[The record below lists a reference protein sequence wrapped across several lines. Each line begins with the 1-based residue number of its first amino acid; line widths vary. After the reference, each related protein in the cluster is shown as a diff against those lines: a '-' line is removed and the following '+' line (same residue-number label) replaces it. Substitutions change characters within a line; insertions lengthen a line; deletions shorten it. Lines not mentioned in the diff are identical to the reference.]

1 MKRLWLILFVI
12 NSVWGQ
18 TSKPL
23 SVDNLAWL
31 TGSWQGPINGNILEE
46 TWLPPRAG
54 TIVALVR
61 SSNESGTNF
70 VEIIIIKEINGTLE
84 LQLQLFDNS
93 LKPIN
98 NNPHSFELTKIENN
112 YISFK
117 GVTSG
122 AHKTLSYERPE
133 KNVFYIRFHPHDG
146 DEVEIS
152 SSDGAEFLILAG
164 PEINEPIARY
174 GPFVMNTRAEI
185 HQAVMDFQSGN
196 LA

>member
-1 MKRLWLILFVI
+1 MGKYISLVLSIGLVLGE
-12 NSVWGQ
+12 ND
-18 TSKPL
+18 KPL
-23 SVDNLAWL
+23 TVESLSWL
-31 TGSWQGPINGNILEE
+31 TGSWEGPIGGDLLEE

-84 LQLQLFDNS
+84 LQLQLFENS
-93 LKPIN
+93 LLPIN
-98 NNPHSFELTKIENN
+98 SQPHRFELTKIEEN

-117 GVTSG
+117 GLTSG

-146 DEVEIS
+146 DEVEIR
-152 SSDGAEFLILAG
+152 LT
-164 PEINEPIARY
+164 P
-174 GPFVMNTRAEI
+174 
-185 HQAVMDFQSGN
+185 Q
-196 LA
+196 

>member
-1 MKRLWLILFVI
+1 MGKYISLLLCIGLVLGE
-12 NSVWGQ
+12 ND
-18 TSKPL
+18 KPL
-23 SVDNLAWL
+23 TVESLSWL
-31 TGSWQGPINGNILEE
+31 TGSWEGPIGEDLLEE

-54 TIVALVR
+54 NIVALVR

-84 LQLQLFDNS
+84 LQLQLFDDS

-98 NNPHSFELTKIENN
+98 KNPHSFELTKIENN

-133 KNVFYIRFHPHDG
+133 KNVFYIRFHPHNG
-146 DEVEIS
+146 DEVEIR
-152 SSDGAEFLILAG
+152 LT
-164 PEINEPIARY
+164 P
-174 GPFVMNTRAEI
+174 
-185 HQAVMDFQSGN
+185 Q
-196 LA
+196 

>member
-1 MKRLWLILFVI
+1 MGKYISLLLCIGLVLGE
-12 NSVWGQ
+12 ND
-18 TSKPL
+18 KPL
-23 SVDNLAWL
+23 TVESLSWL
-31 TGSWQGPINGNILEE
+31 TGSWEGPIGEDLLEE

-84 LQLQLFDNS
+84 LQLQLFDDS

-98 NNPHSFELTKIENN
+98 KNPHSFELTKIENN

-146 DEVEIS
+146 DEVEIR
-152 SSDGAEFLILAG
+152 LT
-164 PEINEPIARY
+164 P
-174 GPFVMNTRAEI
+174 
-185 HQAVMDFQSGN
+185 Q
-196 LA
+196 

>member
-1 MKRLWLILFVI
+1 MKQLWLILFVI

-23 SVDNLAWL
+23 SVDSLAWL

-84 LQLQLFDNS
+84 LQLQLFDSS

-133 KNVFYIRFHPHDG
+133 KNVFYIRFHPYDV
-146 DEVEIS
+146 DEVEIR
-152 SSDGAEFLILAG
+152 LT
-164 PEINEPIARY
+164 P
-174 GPFVMNTRAEI
+174 
-185 HQAVMDFQSGN
+185 Q
-196 LA
+196 

>member
-1 MKRLWLILFVI
+1 MKHLWLILFVI
-12 NSVWGQ
+12 NSLWGQ

-23 SVDNLAWL
+23 SVDSLAWL

-46 TWLPPRAG
+46 TWLPPRSG

-117 GVTSG
+117 GISAG
-122 AHKTLSYERPE
+122 AHKTLSYQRPE
-133 KNVFYIRFHPHDG
+133 KNVFFIRFQPFEG
-146 DEVEIS
+146 DFVEIR
-152 SSDGAEFLILAG
+152 LI
-164 PEINEPIARY
+164 P
-174 GPFVMNTRAEI
+174 
-185 HQAVMDFQSGN
+185 QK
-196 LA
+196 

>member
-1 MKRLWLILFVI
+1 MGKYLSLLLSIGLLLGE
-12 NSVWGQ
+12 ND
-18 TSKPL
+18 KPL
-23 SVDNLAWL
+23 TIESLSWL
-31 TGSWQGPINGNILEE
+31 TGSWEGPIGGNLLEE

-84 LQLQLFDNS
+84 LQLQLFDDS

-98 NNPHSFELTKIENN
+98 KNPHSFELTKIENN

-146 DEVEIS
+146 DEVEIR
-152 SSDGAEFLILAG
+152 LT
-164 PEINEPIARY
+164 P
-174 GPFVMNTRAEI
+174 
-185 HQAVMDFQSGN
+185 Q
-196 LA
+196 